1 MSLLFAMTIGVVF
14 GAGAYLVLKSDLF
27 RTVAGIVLISN
38 AANLALMASGLQR
51 GDAPI
56 RPLGERTADPLV
68 QAMALTA
75 LVIGF
80 SVTALLLAMALRVYE
95 THRSVDLDD
104 LSRHEARVGA
114 EEREA
119 PEEPWDEDYSP

>member
-1 MSLLFAMTIGVVF
+1 MSLLFAMAIGVLF
-14 GAGAYLVLKSDLF
+14 GAGAYLVLQSDLF

-51 GDAPI
+51 GEAPI

-68 QAMALTA
+68 QAMTLTA

-80 SVTALLLAMALRVYE
+80 SVTALLLAVALRVYQ

-104 LSRHEARVGA
+104 LSRHEARVSA
-114 EEREA
+114 EEREEL
-119 PEEPWDEDYSP
+119 EEPWDEEYSP

>member
-1 MSLLFAMTIGVVF
+1 MSLLFAMAIGVLF
-14 GAGAYLVLKSDLF
+14 GSGAYLVLKSDLF

-68 QAMALTA
+68 QAMTLTA

-80 SVTALLLAMALRVYE
+80 SVTALLLAVALRVYQ

-114 EEREA
+114 EERAEF
-119 PEEPWDEDYSP
+119 EEPWDEEYSP